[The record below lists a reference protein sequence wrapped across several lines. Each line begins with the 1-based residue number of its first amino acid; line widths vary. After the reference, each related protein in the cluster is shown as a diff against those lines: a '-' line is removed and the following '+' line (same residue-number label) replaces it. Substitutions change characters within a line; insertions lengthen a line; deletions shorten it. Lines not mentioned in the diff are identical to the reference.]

1 MRVNSKKN
9 STKCSVYRCFGNKL
23 AFQEK
28 KKGLIGNTI
37 NLAAIDSYGGY

>member
-1 MRVNSKKN
+1 
-9 STKCSVYRCFGNKL
+9 L

>member
-1 MRVNSKKN
+1 MQCLQVFWQQIGFS
-9 STKCSVYRCFGNKL
+9 G
-23 AFQEK
+23 K